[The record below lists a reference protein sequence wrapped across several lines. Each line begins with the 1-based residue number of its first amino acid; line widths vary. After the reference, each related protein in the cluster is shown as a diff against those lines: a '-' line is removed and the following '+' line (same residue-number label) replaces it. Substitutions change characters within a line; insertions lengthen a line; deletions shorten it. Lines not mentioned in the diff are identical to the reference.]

1 MCCIVSDLEWN
12 QPFSMRSMVTT
23 PVRLP
28 GEIIQIGAVKL
39 NERLE
44 IVDTFKVMVKPK
56 YYPHMHRKI
65 ARLTQ
70 ISNADLA
77 YGFPF
82 KQALAYFTAW
92 CPEDAVFLTWE
103 NEDFKVLHSNISVH
117 KIKGHHLPKAYDVQ
131 RAFSRQI
138 VKEHRQYS
146 LIQAI
151 DMIQE
156 PAYAAHDA
164 LHDAMNTVRVLRHLD
179 LPSLLN
185 DDHPDTP
192 YSQENG
198 SQEINEDLFDTK
210 TEAFDAMMQ
219 RAWSCPGCS
228 RPVMFGNWISQ
239 NSDKQIATAACDCGC
254 AYFARIHSRKSTDK
268 YRCHR
273 IVYPLTEANASF
285 YIARKDIARCRAER
299 HAEYK
304 ATQMQVH
311 AC

>member
-1 MCCIVSDLEWN
+1 
-12 QPFSMRSMVTT
+12 
-23 PVRLP
+23 
-28 GEIIQIGAVKL
+28 
-39 NERLE
+39 
-44 IVDTFKVMVKPK
+44 MVKPK

-92 CPEDAVFLTWE
+92 CPEDAVFLTWG
-103 NEDFKVLHSNISVH
+103 NEDFKILHSNISVH
-117 KIKGHHLPKAYDVQ
+117 KIKGYHLPKAYDVQ

-138 VKEHRQYS
+138 VKERRQYS
-146 LIQAI
+146 LIQAM
-151 DMIQE
+151 DMILE

-164 LHDAMNTVRVLRHLD
+164 LHDAMNTVRILRHLD

-210 TEAFDAMMQ
+210 LEAFDAMT
-219 RAWSCPGCS
+219 RHAWSCPGCS
-228 RPVMFGNWISQ
+228 QPVMFDNWISQ

-254 AYFARIHSRKSTDK
+254 AYFARIHSQKSTDK

-285 YIARKDIARCRAER
+285 YNARKDIARCQAER

-304 ATQMQVH
+304 ANRMQDH
-311 AC
+311 SF